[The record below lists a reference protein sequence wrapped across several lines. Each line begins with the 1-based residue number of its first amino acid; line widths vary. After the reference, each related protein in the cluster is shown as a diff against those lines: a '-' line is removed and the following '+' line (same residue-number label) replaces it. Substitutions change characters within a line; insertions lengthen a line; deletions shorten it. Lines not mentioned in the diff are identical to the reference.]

1 MSLLAIG
8 TIVVMSE
15 KGRFRYLNSHMNPHK
30 GVGKIIEHRDDEG
43 HVYQVE
49 WDGGQDNCYCIGE
62 IDPVVPVVT
71 QEELDSLL

>member
-1 MSLLAIG
+1 MNLLAIG

-15 KGRFRYLNSHMNPHK
+15 KGRYKYLNSHINPHK
-30 GVGKIIEHRDDEG
+30 GVGKIIEHRDDEE

-49 WDGGQDNCYCIGE
+49 WNGGQNNYYREGE
-62 IDPVVPVVT
+62 IDPVVPIVT

>member
-1 MSLLAIG
+1 MNLLAIG
-8 TIVVMSE
+8 TIVVISK
-15 KGRFRYLNSHMNPHK
+15 KGKSRYFNSSNNPYEVL
-30 GVGKIIEHRDDEG
+30 GEIIEHRDDEE

-49 WDGGQDNCYCIGE
+49 WDGGQSNCYCVGE

>member
-1 MSLLAIG
+1 MNLLAVG

-15 KGRFRYLNSHMNPHK
+15 KGKSRYLNSHNNPHK
-30 GVGKIIEHRDDEG
+30 SAGKIIEHRDDEE

-49 WDGGQDNCYCIGE
+49 WNGGQNNCYRVGE

-71 QEELDSLL
+71 QEELESLL